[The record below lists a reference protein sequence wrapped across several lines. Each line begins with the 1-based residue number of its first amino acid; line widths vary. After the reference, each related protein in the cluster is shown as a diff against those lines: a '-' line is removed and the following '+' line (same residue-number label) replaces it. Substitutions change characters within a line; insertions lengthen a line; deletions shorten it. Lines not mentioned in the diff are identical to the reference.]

1 MCSGL
6 PRSTTKATMSI
17 FFDNF
22 KKGKADVIMSIVS
35 KQEYPSWKALMPSR
49 LEAMLVWYIGE
60 YMASVININIG
71 IREPTRGYQ
80 NCHTSQILVFDGYVK
95 VRIFVYRSSYLGQ
108 YHSKPL

>member
-6 PRSTTKATMSI
+6 PRSTAKATMGI

-22 KKGKADVIMSIVS
+22 KKGKADVIMSILS

-60 YMASVININIG
+60 YMAIVININIG

-80 NCHTSQILVFDGYVK
+80 ILVFDGYQNLVFDGYVK
-95 VRIFVYRSSYLGQ
+95 VRESLYT
-108 YHSKPL
+108 

>member
-1 MCSGL
+1 MG
-6 PRSTTKATMSI
+6 I

-22 KKGKADVIMSIVS
+22 KKAKADVIMSIVS

-60 YMASVININIG
+60 YMAFIININIG
-71 IREPTRGYQ
+71 IREPTGGYQ

-95 VRIFVYRSSYLGQ
+95 VRESLYT
-108 YHSKPL
+108 